1 MSSISVYLEKKNKEW
16 IEKNVKNV
24 SKFINWLIAEHIKL
38 HSKNPPKEAIL
49 QKIEEYKKQRYE
61 IEKSIEELE
70 NLYLRVIAE
79 EIRSRLEKL
88 DGEEKELNK
97 KLEITRKHLDYL
109 EKLLEKEKN
118 AEKRK
123 LYAKKIN
130 EHRETEEKIKSRL
143 EEIKKLRR
151 EIKEGKQ

>member
-16 IEKNVKNV
+16 LEKNVKNV

-38 HSKNPPKEAIL
+38 YSKNPPKEAIL
-49 QKIEEYKKQRYE
+49 QKIEEYKKRRYE

-79 EIRSRLEKL
+79 EIKTRLEKL
-88 DGEEKELNK
+88 DKEEEELNK
-97 KLEITRKHLDYL
+97 KLERTRSYLDL
-109 EKLLEKEKN
+109 LKNLLEKEKN
-118 AEKRK
+118 EEKRR

-130 EHRETEEKIKSRL
+130 EYREAEESIKSRL
-143 EEIKKLRR
+143 EEIKKLKQ
-151 EIKEGKQ
+151 EIKEGRK